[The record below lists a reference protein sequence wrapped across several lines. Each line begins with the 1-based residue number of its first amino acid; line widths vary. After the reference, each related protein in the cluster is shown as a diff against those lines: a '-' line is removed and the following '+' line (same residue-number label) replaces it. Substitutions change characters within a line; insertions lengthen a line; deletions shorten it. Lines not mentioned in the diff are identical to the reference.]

1 MIRVFFWE
9 RVGDGVVSDGNGI
22 GVDPNMKKR
31 QKVVGFVGIQT
42 NLDPWDVMIYEINL
56 DPQERKRETKR

>member
-1 MIRVFFWE
+1 
-9 RVGDGVVSDGNGI
+9 
-22 GVDPNMKKR
+22 MKKR